1 MSNKPKYYIVEAS
14 ALPEVFLK
22 VAEAERL
29 LSTGEA
35 STVNEAT
42 RMTDI
47 SRSAFYKYRD
57 SVLPFQ
63 NMMTGRIITF
73 QLLLH
78 DEPGLLSNVL
88 DVFADHKANIITIN
102 SIVPTNGT
110 AVVTIS
116 AETMDLTVQLEEL
129 LRQPIDDKVAEI
141 KQQREVVKEALRGS
155 AVVKKIYPSDA
166 NFLLVEVADADAMY
180 DFLIGRGIIVRNRN
194 KVKGCEGCLRLTI
207 GKPEENEAL
216 LKTISEYE
224 KSVVR

>member
-1 MSNKPKYYIVEAS
+1 MAAKPKYYIVEAS

-22 VAEAERL
+22 VAEAKRL

-57 SVLPFQ
+57 AVLPFQ

-78 DEPGLLSNVL
+78 DESGLLSEIL
-88 DVFADHKANIITIN
+88 KIFAETKANIITIN

-116 AETMDLTVQLEEL
+116 AETMDLTVSLEDLLHQLSSI
-129 LRQPIDDKVAEI
+129 RG
-141 KQQREVVKEALRGS
+141 VVKA
-155 AVVKKIYPSDA
+155 
-166 NFLLVEVADADAMY
+166 EVLA
-180 DFLIGRGIIVRNRN
+180 G
-194 KVKGCEGCLRLTI
+194 
-207 GKPEENEAL
+207 
-216 LKTISEYE
+216 
-224 KSVVR
+224 